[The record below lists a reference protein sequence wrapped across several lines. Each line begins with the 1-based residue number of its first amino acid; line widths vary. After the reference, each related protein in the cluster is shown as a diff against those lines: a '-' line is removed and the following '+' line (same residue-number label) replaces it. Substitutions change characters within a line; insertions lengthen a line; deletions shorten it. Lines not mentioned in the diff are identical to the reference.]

1 MEALKSGQ
9 PIYGSTTGYGPFV
22 NFTASEDGGE
32 DLIQHLLV
40 GSGPSLPGNL
50 VSAAIYLRAWTMA
63 QGKSGVRLPV
73 IQAYLAALKDCQLG
87 RVPWIPSIGS
97 LGASGDLVPLAHL
110 LNSVLGRGARSHLAN
125 DRDSS
130 YDAGDSDERIS
141 AQSLAETGAS
151 NKRNEAKNYLGDHTL
166 DRREALA
173 CINGI
178 SFSKARASLT
188 YCTLNRLLSIQEIL
202 TATLYV
208 LLDANPEHLS
218 PALFGSSTTSQ
229 CARRIRER
237 VAELRKIERE
247 SGARG
252 SEPSSGF
259 RNESEKKGGLEEAA
273 AGRRSSGRK
282 GYALQ
287 APYSLRCAP
296 QTLGACLGVLASAR
310 SSLTQDLET
319 IDDNPLIDPDT
330 GISHG
335 GNFFGQA
342 TAFGA
347 DELTMLACQAGVLAE
362 RQLALLLDPE
372 INGEESLMLAGVP
385 GQSSGLAGLQLTAT
399 AVLAEMRSL
408 SHMHSTYSIPTNGKN
423 QDIVP
428 MAFLA
433 ARRAT
438 EVSHHLATLL
448 GALLMASRRL
458 WESRV
463 HRSGRSQPFPFWS
476 RISSTE
482 ANASFD
488 FDLTS
493 GPSLQPEGSLG
504 KELLNIQRAFLG
516 GGILSNENLYS

>member
-1 MEALKSGQ
+1 MKSGQ

-22 NFTASEDGGE
+22 NFPASEDGGE

-50 VSAAIYLRAWTMA
+50 VSAALYLRAWTMA

-125 DRDSS
+125 DRYSSNDTLDSNES
-130 YDAGDSDERIS
+130 TGS
-141 AQSLAETGAS
+141 QSLQETGVS
-151 NKRNEAKNYLGDHTL
+151 NNRNDAKNYLADHTL

-188 YCTLNRLLSIQEIL
+188 YCTLNRLLRVQEIL

-229 CARRIRER
+229 CAQRIRER
-237 VAELRKIERE
+237 VAELRGMEGQSRTRDNE
-247 SGARG
+247 TTSDF
-252 SEPSSGF
+252 S
-259 RNESEKKGGLEEAA
+259 NESEIKGGLEEAA
-273 AGRRSSGRK
+273 SRQSSGRM

-347 DELTMLACQAGVLAE
+347 DEMTMLACQAGVLAE

-448 GALLMASRRL
+448 GALFMASRRL

-463 HRSGRSQPFPFWS
+463 QNSGRSQPFPFWS
-476 RISSTE
+476 RISRME

-488 FDLTS
+488 YDLNS

-516 GGILSNENLYS
+516 RGILSNENLYS

>member
-1 MEALKSGQ
+1 MRRCC
-9 PIYGSTTGYGPFV
+9 I
-22 NFTASEDGGE
+22 
-32 DLIQHLLV
+32 LL
-40 GSGPSLPGNL
+40 P
-50 VSAAIYLRAWTMA
+50 MA
-63 QGKSGVRLPV
+63 V
-73 IQAYLAALKDCQLG
+73 
-87 RVPWIPSIGS
+87 
-97 LGASGDLVPLAHL
+97 
-110 LNSVLGRGARSHLAN
+110 
-125 DRDSS
+125 
-130 YDAGDSDERIS
+130 
-141 AQSLAETGAS
+141 
-151 NKRNEAKNYLGDHTL
+151 
-166 DRREALA
+166 
-173 CINGI
+173 
-178 SFSKARASLT
+178 
-188 YCTLNRLLSIQEIL
+188 
-202 TATLYV
+202 
-208 LLDANPEHLS
+208 
-218 PALFGSSTTSQ
+218 
-229 CARRIRER
+229 
-237 VAELRKIERE
+237 
-247 SGARG
+247 
-252 SEPSSGF
+252 
-259 RNESEKKGGLEEAA
+259 
-273 AGRRSSGRK
+273 
-282 GYALQ
+282 
-287 APYSLRCAP
+287 
-296 QTLGACLGVLASAR
+296 
-310 SSLTQDLET
+310 
-319 IDDNPLIDPDT
+319 DT
-330 GISHG
+330 
-335 GNFFGQA
+335 
-342 TAFGA
+342 
-347 DELTMLACQAGVLAE
+347 CQAGVLAE